1 MATVKYHMA
10 FLYTDYITKKKKK
23 KRGAIQLILDHGGR
37 ILTDI
42 LFFFLKEELARPGFL
57 AKKCVFLRL

>member
-42 LFFFLKEELARPGFL
+42 LFFFF
-57 AKKCVFLRL
+57 